1 MSEHE
6 MKTTQLFAETGRLD
20 ELLELTRDAQA
31 LAARPRE
38 RRKLHAELAMVQGRL
53 ERMRQRMLAAVL
65 VEVLWQYVDCARGT
79 YAGDLAGK
87 LVAEILARTA
97 Q

>member
-1 MSEHE
+1 MNSAAMMTE
-6 MKTTQLFAETGRLD
+6 LDRLD
-20 ELLELTRDAQA
+20 ETIRLVADAEK

-38 RRKLHAELAMVQGRL
+38 RRKLLAELAMVQGRL

-65 VEVLWQYVDCARGT
+65 VEVLWQYADCARGT
-79 YAGDLAGK
+79 CAGDLAGK
-87 LVAEILARTA
+87 LVAEILAGTA

>member
-1 MSEHE
+1 

-79 YAGDLAGK
+79 PAETLCRQLMVEIAGRN
-87 LVAEILARTA
+87 EE
-97 Q
+97 